1 MKRSRNENKN
11 GNQGGADER
20 AFAAR
25 LAELWQPRPLTGA
38 GRAAF
43 DAGLE
48 GKLARRRRRRAALPA
63 LAAVTAAAAV
73 VWVLLPA
80 SPADSPGHAAA
91 VGSTAGWE
99 YELIYDSADGPGS
112 GESGSEMLP
121 DDYRAIASVFL
132 DG

>member
-1 MKRSRNENKN
+1 MKRTRN
-11 GNQGGADER
+11 GSGVGADER

-25 LAELWQPRPLTGA
+25 LAELWQPSSLTPA

-48 GKLARRRRRRAALPA
+48 AKLAARRRRRTALPA
-63 LAAVTAAAAV
+63 LAALTAAAALA
-73 VWVLLPA
+73 WVLLPA
-80 SPADSPGHAAA
+80 APADRPGGPAP
-91 VGSTAGWE
+91 VGPTASWE
-99 YELIYDSADGPGS
+99 YELIYDSADTVGS
-112 GESGSEMLP
+112 GEPGSSEMLP

>member
-1 MKRSRNENKN
+1 MTRDRNGSRVGE
-11 GNQGGADER
+11 QER

-25 LAELWQPRPLTGA
+25 VAELWQPRSLTPA

-48 GKLARRRRRRAALPA
+48 AKLAAQRRRRAALPA
-63 LAAVTAAAAV
+63 LAGAAAVAAAA
-73 VWVLLPA
+73 WALLPSGPAGPPVA
-80 SPADSPGHAAA
+80 S
-91 VGSTAGWE
+91 VTAGSAASWE
-99 YELIYDSADGPGS
+99 YELIYDSADPVGS
-112 GESGSEMLP
+112 GEPGGSEMLP